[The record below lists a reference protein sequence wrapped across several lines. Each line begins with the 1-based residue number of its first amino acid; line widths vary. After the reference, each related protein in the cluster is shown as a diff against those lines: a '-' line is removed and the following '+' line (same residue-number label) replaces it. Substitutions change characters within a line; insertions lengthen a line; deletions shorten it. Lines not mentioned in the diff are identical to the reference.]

1 MVQQGV
7 KKRWHGG
14 CNGGC
19 VRIAGAGKDR
29 SKEMPKPPKPTL
41 PKVDLRE
48 DELKEIRVNVRTSV
62 HDCIIQYIAFHEESM
77 RSRPTE
83 SKVVDRGME
92 EFFKS
97 DEAFQAY
104 LKKREK
110 SGNEPAQRAV
120 LGEGKKGG
128 EVSNAGRLNAG
139 RGTSLQGE

>member
-1 MVQQGV
+1 
-7 KKRWHGG
+7 
-14 CNGGC
+14 
-19 VRIAGAGKDR
+19 VRIESAGKDR
-29 SKEMPKPPKPTL
+29 SKEMPKPPKRTL

-62 HDCIIQYIAFHEESM
+62 HECIIQYIAFHEESM
-77 RSRPTE
+77 RSKPTE

-97 DEAFQAY
+97 DEAFQTY

-128 EVSNAGRLNAG
+128 EVSNTGRLNAG

>member
-1 MVQQGV
+1 MHGMVQQGV

-19 VRIAGAGKDR
+19 VRIESAGKDS
-29 SKEMPKPPKPTL
+29 SKEMPKPPKPTQ

-62 HDCIIQYIAFHEESM
+62 HESIIQYIAFHEESM
-77 RSRPTE
+77 GSKPSE

-97 DEAFQAY
+97 DEGFQTY
-104 LKKREK
+104 RKKREK
-110 SGNEPAQRAV
+110 TGNQPVQRV
-120 LGEGKKGG
+120 IGEGKKGG
-128 EVSNAGRLNAG
+128 ES
-139 RGTSLQGE
+139 S

>member
-1 MVQQGV
+1 
-7 KKRWHGG
+7 
-14 CNGGC
+14 
-19 VRIAGAGKDR
+19 
-29 SKEMPKPPKPTL
+29 MPKPPKPTQ

-62 HDCIIQYIAFHEESM
+62 LESIIQYIAFHEESM
-77 RSRPTE
+77 GSKPSE

-97 DEAFQAY
+97 DEGFQSY

-110 SGNEPAQRAV
+110 SGNQPAQRV
-120 LGEGKKGG
+120 GVGESKKGG
-128 EVSNAGRLNAG
+128 ESSNAGRVNAG

>member
-1 MVQQGV
+1 M
-7 KKRWHGG
+7 
-14 CNGGC
+14 
-19 VRIAGAGKDR
+19 RIESAGKDS

-62 HDCIIQYIAFHEESM
+62 HECIIQYIAFHEESM
-77 RSRPTE
+77 GSKPSE

-97 DEAFQAY
+97 DEGFQTY

>member
-1 MVQQGV
+1 MGV
-7 KKRWHGG
+7 
-14 CNGGC
+14 CA
-19 VRIAGAGKDR
+19 RIESAGKDR

-62 HDCIIQYIAFHEESM
+62 HECIIQYIAFHEESM
-77 RSRPTE
+77 SSKPTE

-97 DEAFQAY
+97 DEAFQTY
-104 LKKREK
+104 LRKREK

-120 LGEGKKGG
+120 LGEVKKGG
-128 EVSNAGRLNAG
+128 EVSNAGRPIAG